1 MCCMCVALLATG
13 CSQKKTALAPL
24 LRGTVNLDILIK
36 HHPGWNG
43 VGQYDAALDRLEQAS
58 RQLPP
63 AGQPDEKMAILPAL
77 PAGNIAAAGSSVE
90 GLASTISRLNAIKH
104 ALLSSLR
111 QRRELERLEQLRL
124 EGELR
129 EREANRLFTVAT
141 SEKPILPDL
150 DLQLL
155 SASVAALTKTV
166 VNWDLSLP
174 PSPKLDQL
182 RAKVVLDRARL
193 EALVAARAQQR
204 EAAAQL
210 QRVEAQSVLNARA
223 NYVRSHQL
231 ALEARLISEDE
242 RLIAAQHARLSSE
255 QNTLLHALAQPE
267 AIEVPAAGNAGV
279 LLLPRG
285 PGIIPARLSQASLT
299 ASEQRLRLQRA
310 RWLNLLRDD
319 TVSAVQDTAKAQHW
333 EVTFGPPRPGD
344 RDLTDKMTQ
353 ALTSGIWRL

>member
-1 MCCMCVALLATG
+1 MCCICLALLVTG
-13 CSQKKTALAPL
+13 CGQKKTALAPL

-43 VGQYDAALDRLEQAS
+43 VGQYDVALGRLEQAS

-63 AGQPDEKMAILPAL
+63 AGRTDNTLGILPAL
-77 PAGNIAAAGSSVE
+77 PGANIIDAKTSVMGLSST
-90 GLASTISRLNAIKH
+90 AIRLEATKH
-104 ALLSSLR
+104 ALLGSLR
-111 QRRELERLEQLRL
+111 QRRELERLEQLRQ

-129 EREANRLFTVAT
+129 QREANRLFTAAT
-141 SEKPILPDL
+141 SEKPISPDL

-174 PSPKLDQL
+174 PSPKLNQL

-193 EALVAARAQQR
+193 ESLIAARAQQR
-204 EAAAQL
+204 AAAAQL
-210 QRVEAQSVLNARA
+210 QRIEAQSILVARA
-223 NYVRSHQL
+223 DYVRMHQL

-255 QNTLLHALAQPE
+255 QSALLHALAQPE
-267 AIEVPAAGNAGV
+267 TIGVPAAGNAGV

-285 PGIIPARLSQASLT
+285 PGTIPARLSQASLT
-299 ASEQRLRLQRA
+299 ASEVRLRLQRA

-344 RDLTDKMTQ
+344 QDLTEKMTQ
-353 ALTSGIWRL
+353 ALTTGIWRL